1 MVFWH
6 IRKRKLISIFLIGKC
21 IIFETKNIY
30 KKKMG
35 NYVDKHLI
43 TSEHVEF
50 ETLYHCT
57 FKKMY
62 NDK

>member
-1 MVFWH
+1 
-6 IRKRKLISIFLIGKC
+6 
-21 IIFETKNIY
+21 
-30 KKKMG
+30 MG

-57 FKKMY
+57 FKNMY
-62 NDK
+62 TTK